1 MNEKEYWNILI
12 VDDTRNNLF
21 ILSSILRKKGYRIAA
36 ALSGLEAIELLQH
49 KQFDLILLDI
59 RMPGINGIETC
70 RRIKATPET
79 AEIPVLFISAI
90 DDHDLIAKAFAAGG
104 RDYILKPFEPVEL
117 IARIETQL
125 DIQRGRR
132 LLEQIN
138 AGLEKVVEEK
148 THELHE
154 KNKALER
161 ALAERTILLQ
171 EVYHRVNNNLQFV
184 KSLISIDK
192 PEKVCPWTEDFFK
205 RFESRIH
212 SLAYVHELLYRS
224 PNLKEVDMALYS
236 HEIFRA
242 AHESAETSPAD
253 CQLLLHNTPF
263 TLGINHAIPCGMII
277 NELIRTA
284 VSGSA
289 ACTHD
294 NDRISIMFSQEGNNF
309 VITLKLEGS
318 LGGKKE
324 LVPSGTDLLITTVL
338 AEEQLFGNISIQVD
352 DVTTISVVFPNI
364 ELGTFRDVDNL

>member
-70 RRIKATPET
+70 KRIKATPET

-90 DDHDLIAKAFAAGG
+90 DDHDLIAEAFAAGG

-242 AHESAETSPAD
+242 AHESAETSPTD

-318 LGGKKE
+318 LGGKEE